1 MSSKNDIWAMMSKE
15 ELEEKIK
22 ELESI
27 PLFDI
32 HGGKQRSNKDN
43 ENLIKFRCEL
53 QVLMLY

>member
-1 MSSKNDIWAMMSKE
+1 MMSKE